1 MVAVGST
8 PTPGTMNISKADL
21 AKLDALLPKIGI
33 DEKTAGMGGSV
44 LGDAMVEVAQ
54 VIIDKLKQ
62 SAREKDL
69 KATNN
74 LIQSISADYPSVT
87 PQGIEIEI
95 SMADYWERV
104 EHGQK
109 PGIWPHMPSLIEW
122 VGAKASVKQI
132 ALKRKGKNQSVD
144 DAIKSFAAV
153 IAKKIH
159 SKGTIKRFGYKGAG
173 FIAEVLT
180 QQNIDTIAQKLSD
193 LTGLRLTAY
202 ITTEIAE

>member
-21 AKLDALLPKIGI
+21 AKLDALLPTIGI

-44 LGDAMVEVAQ
+44 LGDAMIDVAK
-54 VIIDKLKQ
+54 VIIEKLKQ
-62 SAREKDL
+62 SVREKGV
-69 KATNN
+69 KATGN
-74 LIQSISADYPSVT
+74 LLQSIRVDFPNITPSGVSI
-87 PQGIEIEI
+87 GIE
-95 SMADYWERV
+95 MADYYQWV
-104 EHGQK
+104 EDGR
-109 PGIWPHMPSLIEW
+109 G
-122 VGAKASVKQI
+122 
-132 ALKRKGKNQSVD
+132 KGKRPPIASIERWISAKGIQVRQSKGESKQSVLERR
-144 DAIKSFAAV
+144 KSMAEA
-153 IAKKIH
+153 IAKKIA

-173 FIAEVLT
+173 FIADVIT